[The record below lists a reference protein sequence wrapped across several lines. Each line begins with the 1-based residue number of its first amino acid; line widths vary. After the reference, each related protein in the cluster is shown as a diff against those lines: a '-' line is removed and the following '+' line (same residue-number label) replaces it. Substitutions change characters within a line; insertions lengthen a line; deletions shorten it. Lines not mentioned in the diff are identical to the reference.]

1 MLLCVK
7 AYSWQGGGNLKPLT
21 VSSRQV
27 LLYIYPR
34 KVWLASNQTLPL
46 QLIRQVIDG
55 MPSVDIYYYA
65 SIITQTEKK
74 TNAMSRIFSSIEN
87 NITKRM
93 FSQLKATAC

>member
-74 TNAMSRIFSSIEN
+74 LMPCQGYFHPLK
-87 NITKRM
+87 ITLQKGC
-93 FSQLKATAC
+93 LVI